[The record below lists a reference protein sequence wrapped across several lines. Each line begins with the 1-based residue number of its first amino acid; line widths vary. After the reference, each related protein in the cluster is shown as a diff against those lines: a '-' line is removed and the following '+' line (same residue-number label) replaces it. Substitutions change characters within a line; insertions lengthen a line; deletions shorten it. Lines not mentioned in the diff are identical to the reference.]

1 MFLNKLI
8 TLIMLH
14 YRDPRLTWITSMPNQ
29 IQEDKSWNKNK
40 RPLKEPTIQTQ
51 LKLLIQPKIHLKLRL
66 TSTSTASTMLVWT
79 LTNML
84 LKLHQLLL
92 AITLRN
98 NLPTSQLE
106 LLINKRS
113 QLCLPQLLVV
123 TMPSNNMITKTRE
136 KLLISISWVFQEHV
150 MK

>member
-1 MFLNKLI
+1 
-8 TLIMLH
+8 
-14 YRDPRLTWITSMPNQ
+14 MPNQ

-40 RPLKEPTIQTQ
+40 RPLKEPTIQMQ

-113 QLCLPQLLVV
+113 
-123 TMPSNNMITKTRE
+123 
-136 KLLISISWVFQEHV
+136 
-150 MK
+150 

>member
-1 MFLNKLI
+1 MLEDFKLLVETGVLKSISKKVSIKVEWILIKQNKINWALMFLNKLI

-14 YRDPRLTWITSMPNQ
+14 YRDLRLTWITSMPNQ

-40 RPLKEPTIQTQ
+40 RPLREPTIQTQ

-113 QLCLPQLLVV
+113 
-123 TMPSNNMITKTRE
+123 
-136 KLLISISWVFQEHV
+136 
-150 MK
+150 

>member
-1 MFLNKLI
+1 MLEDFKLLVETGVLKSISKKVSIKVEWILIKQNKINWALMFLNKLI

-29 IQEDKSWNKNK
+29 IQEDKWWNKNK
-40 RPLKEPTIQTQ
+40 RLLREHTIQTQ

-84 LKLHQLLL
+84 HKLHHLLL
-92 AITLRN
+92 AIMPRN
-98 NLPTSQLE
+98 NLQISQLE

-113 QLCLPQLLVV
+113 
-123 TMPSNNMITKTRE
+123 
-136 KLLISISWVFQEHV
+136 
-150 MK
+150 

>member
-1 MFLNKLI
+1 MLEDFKLLVETGVLKSISKKVSIKVEWIHIKQNKINWALMFLNKLI

-29 IQEDKSWNKNK
+29 IQEDKWWNKNK
-40 RPLKEPTIQTQ
+40 RLLREHTIQTQ
-51 LKLLIQPKIHLKLRL
+51 LKLLIQPKILWKLRL

-113 QLCLPQLLVV
+113 
-123 TMPSNNMITKTRE
+123 
-136 KLLISISWVFQEHV
+136 
-150 MK
+150 